1 MSDRVRLLC
10 LRHGES
16 ENVTAGAA
24 GALPLATLTARGRL
38 QAAEAARLMSGEGA
52 TRIYASTAVR
62 ARQTADIMAR
72 ALGVEVVPLEDLAE
86 VHVGRAEGAVD
97 PATRARAA
105 AVLRSWIVDGDL
117 GEAVADGEDG
127 HAVTARI
134 VGALTS
140 IAAGHAG
147 GTVAVVGHVASL
159 TTGLSAL
166 CGPGLKAWGAPLP
179 HAVPFPVEYDGRS
192 WRCPSWPSP
201 TAAHEVTGAAGS

>member
-1 MSDRVRLLC
+1 MLC
-10 LRHGES
+10 LRHAES

-24 GALPLATLTARGRL
+24 GALPSARLTAKGRL
-38 QAAEAARLMSGEGA
+38 QAAGAARLLIGEGV
-52 TRIYASTAVR
+52 TRIYAGTAVR

-72 ALGVEVVPLEDLAE
+72 TLGVEVVALRDLAE

-97 PATRARAA
+97 PATRARTA
-105 AVLRSWIVDGDL
+105 AVLRSWIVDADL

-134 VGALTS
+134 VTALTS

-166 CGPGLKAWGAPLP
+166 CGLGRQVWGAPLP
-179 HAVPFPVEYDGRS
+179 HAVPFAVEYDGRS
-192 WRCPSWPSP
+192 WQCLSWPSP
-201 TAAHEVTGAAGS
+201 AAAHGVTGAAGS